1 MSIIRRFATQKNFI
15 KGSSMVP
22 TFIEGEVVLLRKVL
36 FRFSPKRF
44 DIVKFNFNDI
54 NYVKRVIGLPNET
67 IALKKTNISI
77 NSQVISET
85 FVRLDFLFS
94 DLFCKLDDDE
104 IFVLGDNRSN
114 SADSRTLGPIMLS
127 QVTGFIR
134 HV

>member
-15 KGSSMVP
+15 KGNSMVP

-114 SADSRTLGPIMLS
+114 STDSRTLGPIMLS

-134 HV
+134 HI

>member
-15 KGSSMVP
+15 KGNSMVP

-36 FRFSPKRF
+36 FRFSPQRF

>member
-15 KGSSMVP
+15 KGSSMIP
-22 TFIEGEVVLLRKVL
+22 TFIEGEEILLKKVL
-36 FRFSPKRF
+36 FRFSPRRF

-67 IALKKTNISI
+67 VALKKTSISI

-94 DLFCKLDDDE
+94 DLFCKLADDE
-104 IFVLGDNRSN
+104 IFLLGDNRSN
-114 SADSRTLGPIMLS
+114 STDSRTLGPIMLS

-134 HV
+134 HI

>member
-1 MSIIRRFATQKNFI
+1 
-15 KGSSMVP
+15 MVP
-22 TFIEGEVVLLRKVL
+22 TFIEGEVVFLRKVL

>member
-15 KGSSMVP
+15 KGSSMIP
-22 TFIEGEVVLLRKVL
+22 TFIEGEEILLKKVL
-36 FRFSPKRF
+36 FRFSPRRF
-44 DIVKFNFNDI
+44 DIVKFNFKDI

-67 IALKKTNISI
+67 VALKKTSISI

-94 DLFCKLDDDE
+94 DLFCKLADDE
-104 IFVLGDNRSN
+104 IFLLGDNRSN
-114 SADSRTLGPIMLS
+114 STDSRTLGPIMLS

-134 HV
+134 HI

>member
-1 MSIIRRFATQKNFI
+1 LSIIRRFATQKNFI
-15 KGSSMVP
+15 KGNSMVP

>member
-15 KGSSMVP
+15 KGNSMVP

>member
-15 KGSSMVP
+15 KGNSMVP
-22 TFIEGEVVLLRKVL
+22 TFIEGEVVFLRKVL

-67 IALKKTNISI
+67 IVLKKTNISI